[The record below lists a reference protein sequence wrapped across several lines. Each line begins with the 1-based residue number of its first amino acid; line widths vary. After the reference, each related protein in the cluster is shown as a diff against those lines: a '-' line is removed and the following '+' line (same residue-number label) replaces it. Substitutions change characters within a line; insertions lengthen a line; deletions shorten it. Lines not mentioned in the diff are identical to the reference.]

1 MISIPLWDQVFGTY
15 YMPKDKRPSVYG
27 VDEHIEPNMVDQ
39 IMYPLK
45 GIGNPF
51 NIFRHPL
58 RSIKTGIKFY
68 WNLMKQMKW
77 VVFRQRGMKP
87 PM

>member
-1 MISIPLWDQVFGTY
+1 
-15 YMPKDKRPSVYG
+15 MPKDKRPSVYG

-45 GIGNPF
+45 GVGNPF
-51 NIFRHPL
+51 NIVRHPF
-58 RSIKTGIKFY
+58 RSIKTGLKFY
-68 WNLMKQMKW
+68 WDLMKQMKW
-77 VVFRQRGMKP
+77 VIFRPRGMKP